1 MRQRRRFPRSPWA
14 GSQAPALSRLAL
26 LIGAGLLA
34 AAGAERAQAQAQAA
48 TRIPAHAL
56 PGVPSQRNG
65 TPVTYTPAVKD
76 PVTGRTTATLTQTD
90 ATNIVDWKT
99 FDIGRSAQLN
109 IVQPSANAVLL
120 NQVSGGAFENKTVIE
135 GVLNANGRV
144 YLYNPNGIV
153 FGKTG
158 TVNVNTLIASSLKF
172 DEARVLG
179 GLLRKG
185 TAPVLGAD
193 PALGTAPGAV
203 LVEGDATGGAVI
215 GAAPGGLV
223 LLAAPQVRNAGTLQA
238 PDGQVLLAAGNKVY
252 LAAPRTSETGTSL
265 RGLLV
270 EVRNDQAVGL
280 LADAQQAG
288 AGTAENALSGRI
300 DVGQGNATMIGYAVN
315 QNGRISASTSVN
327 LNGSV
332 HLLARDQAVVEGD
345 QLRATRAGALV
356 LGPGSIT
363 GVGADVGDPAKVTGT
378 NGFNRSLVRLN
389 GESIQLQPGAQIVA
403 PGGNV
408 LMLAEHLYAEAPGTN
423 PPDPR
428 SDSARVD
435 FGAGS
440 VVDVSGSRGTTLAM
454 DNNIVTVD
462 LRGTELADN
471 LALRDSPLYA
481 SQVRIDARKGTAIAD
496 VSGWLQQRQFGLG
509 EVNANGGTVS
519 VVAGAAILQRPGS
532 QILVD
537 GGWVDVASGQ
547 VNTSQLRLGNN
558 LIDIGAAKAGVAYDA
573 VVNLPDSAAP
583 VEAGYRQGASAGT
596 VLFAAPVIA
605 QQGTLSGQVQRGVHQ
620 RDPAAAGY
628 PLAARLEIGTLTDA
642 ALLSTVPVVKIS
654 ADDARTGNFGLG
666 WFGRPADAGLAW
678 FGRPSGY
685 ASQFRFQGAL
695 TLEAAQPGAAL
706 PVPAALPAPGAPFDP
721 GSADQQRQAGRL
733 ALDLPALG
741 RAGFTTVSAQ
751 TGGNITITQPL
762 LLAPGSVLQLDAA
775 SPRLIPNEGES
786 QPPDGG
792 KLTVNAS
799 VTMPGGR
806 FSAKAVSIDVADGV
820 RFDLAGLWTND
831 RALAQ
836 PARDAVGHLVDPI
849 AKSGGSVALAAASVQ
864 LGAHVGMDVSAG
876 AWMNSA
882 GSVDKGKAGTVSMAV
897 TPLDATAKSMD
908 LSTLGWGSG
917 LQLAGLG
924 FGSNGAKDGLLTLV
938 GRHVVIGDVPA
949 DKRTVGDVVLAP
961 TLFQQGGFTSYDIG
975 ANRDLTVVA
984 GARVQPLASQWVL
997 DNAAER
1003 LPSGR
1008 MGDVASS
1015 KLAPLSG
1022 PGLVRQA
1029 TNLTLRAGVS
1039 PAAYGSAA
1047 TGGLRVLDGSSVVL
1061 DPGAALTLRSAGHL
1075 EVYGSLNV
1083 PAGRMALALTP
1094 FATDVVTRSLWLGP
1108 AAVLRADGTRERLYT
1123 NGQGITTG
1131 ELLGGGSISLGGT
1144 TDRAS
1149 DGSSLLNPANA
1160 FIVVQPG
1167 ATLSVGGISAYGLT
1181 FKSGSGSTTVDRL
1194 SSAGGS
1200 IDMRSALGMEVYGSL
1215 LGGSGGAGA
1224 SAGSLTLALEA
1235 DAAVL
1240 NVVKSGS
1247 VVAKSAAT
1255 YAGVAGSGSVLAT
1268 SLADGGFG
1276 SLRLR
1281 SASAIGFSLASG
1293 DQALS
1298 ASRSLVLDAPTLL
1311 ADSAARA
1318 AAYDSVLKAV
1328 LVELKAADKLAGIK
1342 RTADE
1347 LAEAAAPVART
1358 RLSAAGVWLGT
1369 PGTLSLKAPYVQLG
1383 DSSAEQTVYPLVQQ
1397 EDPTATRTALAGN
1410 AALTVHAGNIDLQ
1423 GHGALQGFG
1432 TAALTA
1438 TQNLRLVGVAW
1449 SDPQTGAF
1457 DGSQRGSF
1465 WMKGALE
1472 LASAQVLPS
1481 TLSDFTLAVG
1491 SSAQAGSGL
1500 LSFAAV
1506 GGLPQEPL
1514 SAGGSITAW
1523 APRIVQAGR
1532 LVAPFGRIS
1541 LGNTDPAVSDILTT
1555 DLRYA
1560 AGSLTSVAGHGPVP
1574 LGTVS
1579 NGSVP
1584 TASTWATL
1592 LSDGTEVTLR
1602 QNPSAEAA
1610 TPQRALPGKSIIS
1623 AAGSISTDADA
1634 VLDLSGG
1641 GSLFAYGFTP
1651 GKGGSKD
1658 VLSNN
1663 TLGTSAAAKTA
1674 VFAILPGYAGQL
1686 APLDGTY
1693 GIDGGL
1699 GTGDAVWLSGM
1710 GDLKPGLYTLLPAH
1724 YALLPGAYS
1733 VTAAPGNRDMA
1744 AAANRVRSDGA
1755 WLMAGQVAN
1764 TTDGSVS
1771 ARSQGFLVAPQ
1782 SVVRRQSEFT
1792 LYDAGSYFSSKAAAA
1807 GLPPPELPAD
1817 AGHVVFASRDETN
1830 NALRLQGQVRL
1841 GAGPGG
1847 LAGTAD
1853 VAAPKM
1859 EIASGGGT
1867 GGDGVVRLSTGQLAA
1882 WQARRLTLGAVHQTV
1897 DGQDRLAVPTAD
1909 LTLVN
1914 DQDHPLVA
1922 PDVLLAAN
1930 RTLRL
1935 APQAA
1940 VVAEGGNA
1948 GQAGALV
1955 LPASG
1960 AVLRVSTGAATDLQR
1975 PPSATGGDGA
1985 LDIGVGALVAGSG
1998 AVQID
2003 ALGSVAQAGTIRV
2016 GAGGAFTAAAPRIT
2030 VGDAIPLAVAS
2041 TTLAL
2046 DARSLAGLANA
2057 ETLRLDS
2064 RQAPLVVHGQAQV
2077 GGVATQH
2084 LTLRGSGIAAGGPSA
2099 QAIFQGA
2106 QLLLQG
2112 STAGSDVPAA
2122 APPGGSLT
2130 LQGDTLA
2137 LGTGRVALQGFAQ
2150 TTLRAASTVR
2160 ATGQDGVLSTEGDL
2174 LLDSPRITTAPGAIG
2189 LFQAAGEMRLTSA
2202 AGGSGAAARPD
2213 LGGGGQLGFE
2223 AASIDV
2229 QTRIEAPSGRITLA
2243 ATQQLALQT
2252 GVVTAAG
2259 AVLQAN
2265 GVTVYGP
2272 GGTVALQAPQ
2282 ITLGAQATVDVSA
2295 TGADAGRLLITA
2307 SNAAGTGGV
2316 LFGATLLGA
2325 ATAANGLG
2333 APVQGQFTL
2342 DADNAGLPGA
2352 FGALN
2357 QRLNQTGFTGAR
2369 DFRFRHGDAV
2379 LDGQDR
2385 AVAHDFALVTDR
2397 GSITLAGDSV
2407 VDASGAKGGSIRL
2420 LAGQAAG
2427 VTGSGQVTLR
2437 DSALL
2442 RVDALAAADA
2452 GAGAT
2457 GRGGQVFIGTSAAAG
2472 MAPSGPDQ
2480 GAGLFGLNLAGG
2492 RIDAAGAP
2500 RADGAPRRDGSV
2512 TLRAPRLADGS
2523 DVAVSVLATTISP
2536 GVTTVIEGVQVYQAR
2551 TVSEQPDSANNLDA
2565 TQGGML
2571 YRDAQAFGQQQAAIA
2586 ARLQRSDVAV
2596 RPGIEI
2602 RSDQDLTVSVH
2613 EFADQAAD
2621 RGWNLNAWRFA
2632 GQPINLTLR
2641 AAGNLT
2647 VAGSISDGFAKPADA
2662 RLAMPLWALA
2672 RGPSADLQLVAGADL
2687 QAARTT
2693 AVLPAAQLAAGSGNL
2708 TLDFAA
2714 RTPVP
2719 ADDAPMK
2726 EAGGVVLVTPN
2737 GQAPVTSSDAP
2748 VALVRTG
2755 TGRIDA
2761 VAAHDVT
2768 LAMAKVYVSA
2778 AQDETLDQPL
2788 VFDKRNSDY
2797 TFSQTLFG
2805 AALYTAGTPLLPA
2818 GAGVLP
2824 QNALNTHYGAPART
2838 LAPATFADQGG
2849 PITVTAGRNIA
2860 GPQNNSANWYQRN
2873 WDGTEAYS
2881 DDEISLPAV
2890 PGSIAPLPRVVP
2902 QLVNNWLFR
2911 QGRSTTAADGSVA
2924 FEMLAD
2930 QKTTLNTAWWVRPD
2944 FFDQGIATL
2953 AGGDLTIT
2961 AGRSIR
2967 NLSASVAATGQV
2979 AVAGTA
2985 ATEHGGGDLRVQA
2998 GGDIAGGVFYAQ
3010 KGDLL
3015 VRAEGALT
3023 AGAWTATGASGAAA
3037 GLAPVLALGD
3047 ARATVLAGRG
3057 LALATAFN
3065 PTMTEQSVNNLPGM
3079 LDPLYAP
3086 NGNWDPS
3093 YAPKAAFRTT
3103 FAQFSNF
3110 STYTPGTSVQLT
3122 SLGGDVQLSADASA
3136 LADAGRN
3143 EIPNRFQSLS
3153 SAGGFANLYT
3163 LLPPTLQAAALG
3175 GDVILAN
3182 GITLSPAAAG
3192 QLALTAAGSVRLQN
3206 GSGGPLRMLDNDPAA
3221 MSTAAAPRVLAKAD
3235 LEILAGTSTA
3245 LEAHAAPGLHSA
3257 DAMPAKLTAV
3267 TGDVLGDPGAAV
3279 SLALPKAALV
3289 SAGRDIVDLGLRIQ
3303 HLASTDQTVLL
3314 AGRDV
3319 IDSTQST
3326 GLGGFPS
3333 TVAHVVGGPGQLLLS
3348 AGRHVDLG
3356 NGNGV
3361 VTRGNLDNVYLPDGG
3376 AAIRVVAGGQAPD
3389 YAGFVAFAKG
3399 YGSAAD
3405 LGTPADVAALAA
3417 YVRAQA
3423 APDALSADKPPAEQV
3438 WAAFRALPAAAQS
3451 QYLADHP
3458 DIAART
3464 GQRAEALATALASR
3478 DTGQLDARFFAL
3490 LVETGKLG
3498 QKTADG
3504 QVIDSSLRSFDT
3516 LISSLFPQAAASGGG
3531 DISNFGSQFKTEQ
3544 GGAIALYAPAGSVF
3558 AGLTAGNSQ
3567 KPSESD
3573 TGIFTVRGGAI
3584 QGLVREDFLVNKGRV
3599 FTLGGGDITLVSQQ
3613 ADIDAGK
3620 GAKTAA
3626 SAPPPLITV
3635 DKDGRVTVDVASS
3648 ISGSGIA
3655 TLKTRA
3661 DAAPGDVFAI
3671 APRGVFDAGDAGVR
3685 SSGSVLVVAPIVLN
3699 AANISA
3705 GGAIAG
3711 AQVAVAAPSMG
3722 AIAAPANAGT
3732 KSDDAAKAAANPS
3745 AAATALTLTVEA
3757 LGFGDA
3763 ASDPGADD
3771 DEQKKKRKQR

>member
-1 MRQRRRFPRSPWA
+1 MRQRRPLPQPRPTSCQSPT
-14 GSQAPALSRLAL
+14 LSRLAL

-34 AAGAERAQAQAQAA
+34 AGGARAQAQAAA
-48 TRIPAHAL
+48 RIPASAL
-56 PGVPSQRNG
+56 PSVLSQRTG
-65 TPVTYTPAVKD
+65 TPVTYSPAVKD
-76 PVTGRTTATLTQTD
+76 PATGRTTATLTQTD

-99 FDIGRSAQLN
+99 FDIGSAAQLN

-120 NQVSGGAFENKTVIE
+120 NQVSGGAFGNKTVID

-158 TVNVNTLIASSLKF
+158 SVNVNSLIASSLKF

-193 PALGTAPGAV
+193 PALGGAPGAV
-203 LVEGDATGGAVI
+203 LVEGDASGGAVI
-215 GAAPGGLV
+215 AAAPGGLV
-223 LLAAPQVRNAGTLQA
+223 LLAAPQVRNAGSLQA
-238 PDGQVLLAAGNKVY
+238 PGGQVMLAAGSKVY

-280 LADAQQAG
+280 LADAQQPAV
-288 AGTAENALSGRI
+288 GTAENAETGRI

-315 QNGRISASTSVN
+315 QNGRISAATSVN

-332 HLLARDQAVVEGD
+332 YLLARDQAVADGD
-345 QLRATRAGALV
+345 QMRATRAGPVV
-356 LGPGSIT
+356 LGPGSVTNIA
-363 GVGADVGDPAKVTGT
+363 ADVGDTAKVPAT
-378 NGFNRSLVRLN
+378 NDFNRSLVRIN
-389 GESIQLQPGAQIVA
+389 GESIGLQPGAQIVA

-408 LMLAEHLYAEAPGTN
+408 LMLAEHRYAEAPGTN

-428 SDSARVD
+428 SDNARVD

-440 VVDVSGSRGTTLAM
+440 VVDVSGSHGTTLAM
-454 DNNIVTVD
+454 DSNTVTVD
-462 LRGTELADN
+462 LRGAELADN

-496 VSGWLQQRQFGLG
+496 VSGWLKQRQFGLG

-537 GGWVDVASGQ
+537 GGWVDVASGK

-558 LIDIGAAKAGVAYDA
+558 LVDIGAAKAGVAYDA
-573 VVNLPDSAAP
+573 VVNLPDSAVP

-628 PLAARLEIGTLTDA
+628 PLAARLEIGTLTDS
-642 ALLSTVPVVKIS
+642 ALASTVPVVKIS
-654 ADDARTGNFGLG
+654 AEDARTGSFGLG
-666 WFGRPADAGLAW
+666 WFGRPTEGGLAW
-678 FGRPSGY
+678 FGRPQGY
-685 ASQFRFQGAL
+685 ASQFRFQGG
-695 TLEAAQPGAAL
+695 LELVAAQPESA
-706 PVPAALPAPGAPFDP
+706 PTLPAPGVAFDA
-721 GSADQQRQAGRL
+721 GSAESPGQAGRL
-733 ALDLPALG
+733 ALDMPALG
-741 RAGFTTVSAQ
+741 RAGFTAVSAQ
-751 TGGNITITQPL
+751 TGGNIHIAQPL
-762 LLAPGSVLQLDAA
+762 VLAPGSVLQLDAA
-775 SPRLIPNEGES
+775 SPRLTPNEGET

-792 KLTVNAS
+792 KLTVGAA

-820 RFDLAGLWTND
+820 RFDMAGLWTND

-836 PARDAVGHLVDPI
+836 PARDAAGNVVDPI
-849 AKSGGSVALAAASVQ
+849 AKSGGAVALAAASVQ
-864 LGAHVGMDVSAG
+864 LGATVGMDVSAG

-882 GSVDKGKAGTVSMAV
+882 GSVDKGKAGSISLAV
-897 TPLDATAKSMD
+897 TPLDASAKSMD

-924 FGSNGAKDGLLTLV
+924 FGSNTAKEGLLTLV
-938 GRHVVIGDVPA
+938 GRTVLIGDVSA
-949 DKRTVGDVVLAP
+949 DKRTTGDLVLSP
-961 TLFQQGGFTSYDIG
+961 TLFQQGGFTGYDIG
-975 ANRDLTVVA
+975 ANRDLSVVA
-984 GARVQPLASQWVL
+984 GARLQPLAPQWVL

-1003 LPSGR
+1003 TPSGR
-1008 MGDVASS
+1008 MAGAASAT
-1015 KLAPLSG
+1015 LAPLSG

-1029 TNLTLRAGVS
+1029 ANLSLRAAVS
-1039 PAAYGSAA
+1039 PAAYGSSA

-1061 DPGAALTLRSAGHL
+1061 DPGAALTLRSAGQL

-1083 PAGRMALALTP
+1083 PAGRIALALTP
-1094 FATDVVTRSLWLGP
+1094 FGSDVVRHNLWLGP
-1108 AAVLRADGTRERLYT
+1108 AAVLRADGSRERLYT
-1123 NGQGITTG
+1123 NGQGITSG

-1144 TDRAS
+1144 TDRAR
-1149 DGSSLLNPANA
+1149 DGSSVLNPAQA
-1160 FIVVQPG
+1160 YVVVQPG

-1181 FKSGSGSTTVDRL
+1181 FKSGSGTTTVDRL
-1194 SSAGGS
+1194 ASAGGS
-1200 IDMRSALGMEVYGSL
+1200 IDIRSALGMEISGSL

-1224 SAGSLTLALEA
+1224 SAGGLTLALET
-1235 DAAVL
+1235 DAALL
-1240 NVVKSGS
+1240 NVVRFGS
-1247 VVAKSAAT
+1247 SAAKIAAT
-1255 YAGVAGSGSVLAT
+1255 YAGTAGTASVLAS
-1268 SLADGGFG
+1268 SLTDGGFG

-1281 SASAIGFSLASG
+1281 SAGAIGFSLAGG
-1293 DQALS
+1293 DQTLS
-1298 ASRSLVLDAPTLL
+1298 ASQSLVLDAPTLL
-1311 ADSAARA
+1311 ADSAART
-1318 AAYDSVLKAV
+1318 AAYDSLFKATV
-1328 LVELKAADKLAGIK
+1328 AELKAADKAAGIK
-1342 RTADE
+1342 RDADE
-1347 LAEAAAPVART
+1347 LAEAAAPVARA
-1358 RLSAAGVWLGT
+1358 RLSANGVWLGT
-1369 PGTLSLKAPYVQLG
+1369 PATLSVKAPFVQIG
-1383 DSSAEQTVYPLVQQ
+1383 DSSAEQTVYPLVRQD
-1397 EDPTATRTALAGN
+1397 DPTATRTALAGN
-1410 AALTVHAGNIDLQ
+1410 AALTVDAGNIDLR
-1423 GHGALQGFG
+1423 GHAALQGFG
-1432 TAALTA
+1432 TAALSA
-1438 TQNLRLVGVAW
+1438 TQNLRLVGMAW
-1449 SDPQTGAF
+1449 SDPQTGAT

-1465 WMKGALE
+1465 WMKGALA
-1472 LASAQVLPS
+1472 LTSAQVLPS
-1481 TLSDFTLAVG
+1481 SLSDFTLAVG
-1491 SSAQAGSGL
+1491 GSTLDGSGL
-1500 LSFAAV
+1500 LSFAAA

-1523 APRIVQAGR
+1523 APHIVQAGR

-1592 LSDGTEVTLR
+1592 LADGTEVTIR
-1602 QNPSAEAA
+1602 QNPNADTAA
-1610 TPQRALPGKSIIS
+1610 PQRALPGKSIVS
-1623 AAGSISTDADA
+1623 AAGNITTEVDA

-1658 VLSNN
+1658 VLANN
-1663 TLGTSAAAKTA
+1663 TLGTSAPAKTA
-1674 VFAILPGYAGQL
+1674 VFAILPGYTGQL

-1699 GTGDAVWLSGM
+1699 GAGDAVWLSGM
-1710 GDLKPGLYTLLPAH
+1710 GDLRPGLYTLLPAH

-1733 VTAAPGNRDMA
+1733 ITAAPGLRDMA

-1755 WLMAGQVAN
+1755 WLVAGQLAN

-1771 ARSQGFLVAPQ
+1771 ARSQGFVVAPQ
-1782 SVVRRQSEFT
+1782 SVLRRQSEFT

-1807 GLPPPELPAD
+1807 GVVPPELPAD
-1817 AGHVVFASRDETN
+1817 AGHVAFSSQDETN
-1830 NALRLQGQVRL
+1830 SALRLQGQVRL
-1841 GAGPGG
+1841 AAGIGG

-1853 VAAPKM
+1853 VAASRM
-1859 EIASGGGT
+1859 EITSAGGT
-1867 GGDGVVRLSTGQLAA
+1867 GAEGVVRLSAGQLAA
-1882 WQARRLTLGAVHQTV
+1882 WQARRLTLGAVRQSA
-1897 DGQDRLAVPTAD
+1897 DGRDRLAVQTAD
-1909 LTLVN
+1909 LTLAN

-1922 PDVLLAAN
+1922 PEVLLAAN
-1930 RTLRL
+1930 RSLRL

-1948 GQAGALV
+1948 GQAGALAI
-1955 LPASG
+1955 PASG
-1960 AVLRVSTGAATDLQR
+1960 ALLRVSTGLAIDLQR
-1975 PPSATGGDGA
+1975 STSATTSVGS
-1985 LDIGVGALVAGSG
+1985 LDIGAGALAAGSG

-2003 ALGSVAQAGTIRV
+2003 AVGSAVQAGSVRV
-2016 GAGGAFTAAAPRIT
+2016 GAGGAFTAAAPRIS
-2030 VGDAIPLAVAS
+2030 VGDAIPPDVAS
-2041 TTLAL
+2041 TSLAL
-2046 DARSLAGLANA
+2046 DTKALAGMANVA
-2057 ETLRLDS
+2057 QLGLDS

-2077 GGVATQH
+2077 GGAAVQH
-2084 LTLRGSGIAAGGPSA
+2084 LTLRGSGIAAGAPGA
-2099 QAIFQGA
+2099 QAVFEADQI
-2106 QLLLQG
+2106 LLQG
-2112 STAGSDVPAA
+2112 ASSGATTAA
-2122 APPGGSLT
+2122 APEPGGSIT
-2130 LQGDTLA
+2130 LQASTLA
-2137 LGTGRVALQGFAQ
+2137 LGAGRVALQGFSQA
-2150 TTLRAASTVR
+2150 TLRAASTVR
-2160 ATGQDGVLSTEGDL
+2160 ATGRDGVLATDGDL
-2174 LLDSPRITTAPGAIG
+2174 LLDSPRISTAPGASG
-2189 LFQAAGEMRLTSA
+2189 LFQAAGAMRLTNV
-2202 AGGSGAAARPD
+2202 AGSNAAAPRPE

-2229 QTRIEAPSGRITLA
+2229 QTRIEAPSGRITMA
-2243 ATQQLALQT
+2243 AAQQLALQS
-2252 GVVTAAG
+2252 GVLTAAG
-2259 AVLQAN
+2259 AVLQAD
-2265 GVTVYGP
+2265 GATVVGP

-2282 ITLGAQATVDVSA
+2282 ISLGTQATVDVSA
-2295 TGADAGRLLITA
+2295 TGADAGRLQITA
-2307 SNAAGTGGV
+2307 SNTAGTGTV
-2316 LFGATLLGA
+2316 QFGATLLGA
-2325 ATAANGLG
+2325 ATAANGMA

-2342 DADNAGLPGA
+2342 DTDSAGLPGA

-2357 QRLNQTGFTGAR
+2357 QRLNQAGFTGTR
-2369 DFRFRHGDAV
+2369 DFRFRHGDVV
-2379 LDGQDR
+2379 LDGQDS
-2385 AVAHDFALVTDR
+2385 AVAHDFTLATDR
-2397 GSITLAGDSV
+2397 GSITLAGDSLI
-2407 VDASGAKGGSIRL
+2407 DASGAKGGSIRL
-2420 LAGQAAG
+2420 LAAQADG
-2427 VTGSGQVTLR
+2427 VAGSGQVTLR
-2437 DSALL
+2437 DSAWL
-2442 RVDALAAADA
+2442 RVNSVAAADS
-2452 GAGAT
+2452 GAGPG
-2457 GRGGQVFIGTSAAAG
+2457 GRGGQVLIGTSAAAG
-2472 MAPSGPDQ
+2472 MPPTGLDQ
-2480 GAGLFGLNLAGG
+2480 GASLNLAGG
-2492 RIDAAGAP
+2492 RIDATGAP
-2500 RADGAPRRDGSV
+2500 RADGATRRDGGV

-2523 DVAVSVLATTISP
+2523 DVAVTVLNTSISP
-2536 GVTTVIEGVQVYQAR
+2536 GATTVIEGVQVYQAR
-2551 TVSEQPDSANNLDA
+2551 TVSALPDSATNLDA
-2565 TQGGML
+2565 TDAGL
-2571 YRDAQAFGQQQAAIA
+2571 LWRDALAFGQQQAAIA
-2586 ARLQRSDVAV
+2586 ARLQRSDVAM

-2602 RSDQDLTVSVH
+2602 RSDADLTVSVN
-2613 EFADQAAD
+2613 EFASQAAD
-2621 RGWNLNAWRFA
+2621 RGWNLNAWRFG
-2632 GQPINLTLR
+2632 GQPTNLSLR

-2647 VAGSISDGFAKPADA
+2647 VAGAISDGFAKPADT

-2672 RGPSADLQLVAGADL
+2672 NGPSADLQLVAGADL
-2687 QAARTT
+2687 LAARTT
-2693 AVLPAAQLAAGSGNL
+2693 AVLPAAQLAASSGNL
-2708 TLDFAA
+2708 TLDFAG

-2719 ADDAPMK
+2719 TDDAPMK
-2726 EAGGVVLVTPN
+2726 EAGGTVLVTPN
-2737 GQAPVTSSDAP
+2737 GLAPVTASDAP
-2748 VALVRTG
+2748 VAMVRTG
-2755 TGRIDA
+2755 SGRIDVA
-2761 VAAHDVT
+2761 AAHDVT

-2778 AQDETLDQPL
+2778 AQDETLDHPL
-2788 VFDKRNSDY
+2788 VYDKRNSDS

-2805 AALYTAGTPLLPA
+2805 AALYTAGTPLPTA

-2824 QNALNTHYGAPART
+2824 QNALNTRYGAPAGT
-2838 LAPATFADQGG
+2838 LAPATLADQGG
-2849 PITVTAGRNIA
+2849 PITVTAGWNIS

-2881 DDEISLPAV
+2881 DEDISLPAV

-2911 QGRSTTAADGSVA
+2911 QGRSSVAADGSVA
-2924 FEMLAD
+2924 FETLAD

-2944 FFDQGIATL
+2944 FFTQGIATL
-2953 AGGDLTIT
+2953 GGGDLTIT
-2961 AGRSIR
+2961 AGRNIS
-2967 NLSASVAATGQV
+2967 NLSASVAATGLV

-3015 VRAEGALT
+3015 VRADGALT
-3023 AGAWTATGASGAAA
+3023 AGAWTATGASGAVTS
-3037 GLAPVLALGD
+3037 LAPVLALGD

-3065 PTMTEQSVNNLPGM
+3065 PTMTEQSTNNLPGL

-3093 YAPKAAFRTT
+3093 YAPKADFRTT

-3110 STYTPGTSVQLT
+3110 STYTAGTSVQLM

-3143 EIPNRFQSLS
+3143 EIPNRFQSLTN
-3153 SAGGFANLYT
+3153 AGGFANLYT

-3182 GITLSPAAAG
+3182 GVTLSPAPAG
-3192 QLALTAAGSVRLQN
+3192 QLALAAAGSVRLQN

-3221 MSTAAAPRVLAKAD
+3221 MSTAAAPRVLSKAD
-3235 LEILAGTSTA
+3235 LDILAGTSTA
-3245 LEAHAAPGLHSA
+3245 LEAHTATGLHST
-3257 DAMPAKLTAV
+3257 DAAPARLTAV

-3289 SAGRDIVDLGLRIQ
+3289 SAGRDIIDLGLRIQ
-3303 HLASTDQTVLL
+3303 QLAGTDQTVLL
-3314 AGRDV
+3314 AGRDLV
-3319 IDSTQST
+3319 DSTQSN
-3326 GLGGFPS
+3326 GAGGFPS
-3333 TVAHVVGGPGQLLLS
+3333 AVAHVVGGPGRLLLR

-3356 NGNGV
+3356 NGSGV
-3361 VTRGNLDNVYLPDGG
+3361 TTRGNLDNVYLPDGG

-3389 YAGFVAFAKG
+3389 YAGFVGFAKG

-3405 LGTPADVAALAA
+3405 LRTTDEVSALAA

-3423 APDALSADKPPAEQV
+3423 APDALAGDKPPVEQV
-3438 WAAFRALPAAAQS
+3438 WAAFKALPAAAQT

-3458 DIAART
+3458 DIATRT
-3464 GQRAEALATALASR
+3464 EQRAEALATALASQ
-3478 DTGQLDARFFAL
+3478 DTGVLDARFFAL

-3504 QVIDSSLRSFDT
+3504 KVIDSSLRSFDT
-3516 LISSLFPQAAASGGG
+3516 LIGSLFPRAAASGSG

-3567 KPSESD
+3567 KPSESE

-3584 QGLVREDFLVNKGRV
+3584 QGLVRQDFLVNKGRV

-3705 GGAIAG
+3705 GGSIAG

-3722 AIAAPANAGT
+3722 AIAAPANAGA
-3732 KSDDAAKAAANPS
+3732 KSDDTAKAASNPS

-3757 LGFGDA
+3757 LGFGVADA
-3763 ASDPGADD
+3763 ESES

>member
-1 MRQRRRFPRSPWA
+1 MRQRRPLPQHHQASC
-14 GSQAPALSRLAL
+14 QAPTLSRLAL

-34 AAGAERAQAQAQAA
+34 AGGVRAQVQAA
-48 TRIPAHAL
+48 ARIPANAL
-56 PGVPSQRNG
+56 PGVISQRSG

-76 PVTGRTTATLTQTD
+76 TATGRTTATLTQTD

-99 FDIGRSAQLN
+99 FDIGRAAQLN

-158 TVNVNTLIASSLKF
+158 SVNVNTLIASSLKF

-193 PALGTAPGAV
+193 AALGAAPGAV

-215 GAAPGGLV
+215 AAASGGLV
-223 LLAAPQVRNAGTLQA
+223 LLAAPQVRNAGSLQA
-238 PDGQVLLAAGNKVY
+238 PDGQVMLAAGSKVY
-252 LAAPRTSETGTSL
+252 LAAPRISETGTSL

-280 LADAQQAG
+280 LADAQQPAV
-288 AGTAENALSGRI
+288 GTAENALPGRI
-300 DVGQGNATMIGYAVN
+300 DVGHGNATMIGYAVN

-332 HLLARDQAVVEGD
+332 YLLGRDQAVADGD
-345 QLRATRAGALV
+345 QMRATRAGPVV
-356 LGPGSIT
+356 LGPGSAIGIT
-363 GVGADVGDPAKVTGT
+363 ADLGDPAKVPGT
-378 NGFNRSLVRLN
+378 NEFNRSLVRIN

-408 LMLAEHLYAEAPGTN
+408 LMLAEHRYVEAPGTN

-428 SDSARVD
+428 SDNARVD

-440 VVDVSGSRGTTLAM
+440 VVDVSGSHGTTLAM
-454 DNNIVTVD
+454 DSNTVTVD
-462 LRGTELADN
+462 LRGAELADN
-471 LALRDSPLYA
+471 LALRESPLYA

-496 VSGWLQQRQFGLG
+496 VSGWLKQRQFGLG
-509 EVNANGGTVS
+509 EINANGGTVS

-532 QILVD
+532 QINVD
-537 GGWVDVASGQ
+537 GGWVDVASGK
-547 VNTSQLRLGNN
+547 VNTTQLRLGNN
-558 LIDIGAAKAGVAYDA
+558 LVDIGAAKAGVVYDA

-596 VLFAAPVIA
+596 VLFSAPVIA
-605 QQGTLSGQVQRGVHQ
+605 QQGLLSGQVQRGVYQ
-620 RDPAAAGY
+620 RDPAAVGY
-628 PLAARLEIGTLTDA
+628 PLAARLDIGTLTDS
-642 ALLSTVPVVKIS
+642 ALVGTVPVVKIL
-654 ADDARTGNFGLG
+654 AEDPRTGSFGLG
-666 WFGRPADAGLAW
+666 WFGRPTDGGLAW
-678 FGRPSGY
+678 FGRPPGY
-685 ASQFRFQGAL
+685 AAQFRFQGAL
-695 TLEAAQPGAAL
+695 ALGAVP
-706 PVPAALPAPGAPFDP
+706 PVPAALPAPGEAFDT
-721 GSADQQRQAGRL
+721 GSADPQRQAGRL

-741 RAGFTTVSAQ
+741 RAGFTAVSAQ
-751 TGGNITITQPL
+751 TGGNIDMSQPL
-762 LLAPGSVLQLDAA
+762 VLAPGSALQLDAA
-775 SPRLIPNEGES
+775 SPRLTPNQGET
-786 QPPDGG
+786 QPPEGG
-792 KLTVNAS
+792 KLTLNAS

-820 RFDLAGLWTND
+820 SIDTAGLWTND

-836 PARDAVGHLVDPI
+836 PARDAAGNLVDPV
-849 AKSGGSVALAAASVQ
+849 AKSGGSVALAAAALH
-864 LGAHVGMDVSAG
+864 LGANVGLDVSAG

-882 GSVDKGKAGTVSMAV
+882 GSVDKGKAGSISLAV
-897 TPLDATAKSMD
+897 TPLDASAKSLD
-908 LSTLGWGSG
+908 LSTLVWGSG
-917 LQLAGLG
+917 LRLVGQG
-924 FGSNGAKDGLLTLV
+924 FGSGGGSLTLV
-938 GRHVVIGDVPA
+938 GRNVVIGDVPA
-949 DKRTVGDVVLAP
+949 GQQTDGDLVLAP
-961 TLFQQGGFTSYDIG
+961 ALFQQGGFASYDIG
-975 ANRDLTVVA
+975 ANRDLRVA
-984 GARVQPLASQWVL
+984 SGVRLQPLARQWL
-997 DNAAER
+997 LNNAADR
-1003 LPSGR
+1003 SPSGR
-1008 MGDVASS
+1008 LGDVASTM
-1015 KLAPLSG
+1015 LAPLSG
-1022 PGLVRQA
+1022 PGAVRQA

-1039 PAAYGSAA
+1039 PAAFDGGDA
-1047 TGGLRVLDGSSVVL
+1047 GGLRVFDGAGVVL
-1061 DPGAALTLRSAGHL
+1061 DPGAALTLRSSGQL
-1075 EVYGSLNV
+1075 EVEGSLTV
-1083 PAGRMALALTP
+1083 PAGRIALALTP
-1094 FATDVVTRSLWLGP
+1094 FATDVVSHSLWLGA
-1108 AAVLRADGTRERLYT
+1108 AAVLRADGSRERLYT

-1149 DGSSLLNPANA
+1149 DGSSLLNPARA
-1160 FIVVQPG
+1160 AVVVQSG
-1167 ATLSVGGISAYGLT
+1167 ATLSVGGIAAHGLV
-1181 FKSGSGSTTVDRL
+1181 FKSGSGTTSVDHL
-1194 SSAGGS
+1194 ASAGGS
-1200 IDMRSALGMEVYGSL
+1200 IDIRSSMGLQVYGSL

-1240 NVVKSGS
+1240 NVVKSGGVS
-1247 VVAKSAAT
+1247 AKSAADR
-1255 YAGVAGSGSVLAT
+1255 AGVAGSGSVLAS
-1268 SLADGGFG
+1268 SLTDGDFG

-1281 SASAIGFSLASG
+1281 SAGAIGFSLASG
-1293 DQALS
+1293 DQTLT
-1298 ASRSLVLDAPTLL
+1298 ASQSLVLDASTLL
-1311 ADSAARA
+1311 ADGAART
-1318 AAYDSVLKAV
+1318 AAYDSLLKAEV
-1328 LVELKAADKLAGIK
+1328 AALKAADKKAGVK
-1342 RTADE
+1342 RTAAE
-1347 LAEAAAPVART
+1347 LAEAAAPLARA
-1358 RLSAAGVWLGT
+1358 RLSANGVWLGT
-1369 PGTLSLKAPYVQLG
+1369 PATLTLQAPSVQLG
-1383 DSSAEQTVYPLVQQ
+1383 DGSADQTVYPLARQ
-1397 EDPTATRTALAGN
+1397 EDPTASRTALAGN
-1410 AALTVHAGNIDLQ
+1410 AALTVEADNIDLR

-1432 TAALTA
+1432 TAALSA
-1438 TQNLRLVGVAW
+1438 TQNLRLVGVAL
-1449 SDPQTGAF
+1449 SDPRTGAF

-1465 WMKGALE
+1465 WMKGAMALT
-1472 LASAQVLPS
+1472 SAQVLPS

-1491 SSAQAGSGL
+1491 ASALPGSGL
-1500 LSFAAV
+1500 LSFAAA

-1523 APRIVQAGR
+1523 APHIVQAGR

-1555 DLRYA
+1555 DLRYV

-1574 LGTVS
+1574 LGTVA

-1584 TASTWATL
+1584 TASTWSAL
-1592 LSDGTEVTLR
+1592 LTGGIGVTIR
-1602 QNPSAEAA
+1602 QNPDAGAA
-1610 TPQRALPGKSIIS
+1610 SPQRALPGKSIIS
-1623 AAGSISTDADA
+1623 TAGTITTEADA

-1651 GKGGSKD
+1651 GKGGSRD

-1663 TLGTSAAAKTA
+1663 TLGTSAPAKTS
-1674 VFAILPGYAGQL
+1674 VFAILPGYTGQL

-1733 VTAAPGNRDMA
+1733 VTAVPGYRDMA

-1755 WLMAGQVAN
+1755 WLMAGQLAN

-1771 ARSQGFLVAPQ
+1771 ARSQGFVVAPQ
-1782 SVVRRQSEFT
+1782 SVVRRQSEFA
-1792 LYDAGSYFSSKAAAA
+1792 LYDAGSYFGSKAAAA
-1807 GLPPPELPAD
+1807 GISPPELPAD
-1817 AGHVVFASRDETN
+1817 AGHVVFASQQETS

-1841 GAGPGG
+1841 GGAAGG

-1853 VAAPKM
+1853 VAATRM
-1859 EIASGGGT
+1859 EIASGVGT
-1867 GGDGVVRLSTGQLAA
+1867 GAAGVVRLSAGQLAA
-1882 WQARRLTLGAVHQTV
+1882 WQARRLTLGAVYQTV
-1897 DGQDRLAVPTAD
+1897 DGQDQLAVQATE
-1909 LTLVN
+1909 LTLSN

-1922 PDVLLAAN
+1922 PEVLLAAN

-1935 APQAA
+1935 QPQAA
-1940 VVAEGGNA
+1940 VVAEGGSA
-1948 GQAGALV
+1948 AQTGAESGALA

-1960 AVLRVSTGAATDLQR
+1960 ALLRVSTAAAIDLQR
-1975 PPSATGGDGA
+1975 SAISTSGNGI
-1985 LDIGVGALVAGSG
+1985 LDIGAGALVAGSG

-2003 ALGSVAQAGTIRV
+2003 ATGSATQAGTIRT
-2016 GAGGAFTAAAPRIT
+2016 GAGGAFTAAAPRIS
-2030 VGDAIPLAVAS
+2030 VGDAIPPGVAAAS
-2041 TTLAL
+2041 LAL
-2046 DARSLAGLANA
+2046 DARALAGLANVA
-2057 ETLRLDS
+2057 QLSLDS
-2064 RQAPLVVHGQAQV
+2064 RQAPLAVHGQAHV
-2077 GGVATQH
+2077 GSAATQH
-2084 LTLRGSGIAAGGPSA
+2084 LTLRGSGIAAGSPAA
-2099 QAIFQGA
+2099 QGVFEGNQIQ
-2106 QLLLQG
+2106 LQG
-2112 STAGSDVPAA
+2112 GTTGATAALAA
-2122 APPGGSLT
+2122 EPGGSLT
-2130 LQGDTLA
+2130 LQGDTLS
-2137 LGTGRVALQGFAQ
+2137 LGAGRVGLEGFAQ
-2150 TTLRAASTVR
+2150 ANLRATSNLRAA
-2160 ATGQDGVLSTEGDL
+2160 GPDGVLSTDGDL
-2174 LLDSPRITTAPGAIG
+2174 LLDSPRITTAPGASG
-2189 LFQAAGEMRLTSA
+2189 MFQAAGQMRLASA
-2202 AGGSGAAARPD
+2202 ASGNGAAPRPE

-2229 QTRIEAPSGRITLA
+2229 QTRIDAPSGRITLTA
-2243 ATQQLALQT
+2243 SQQLSLQS

-2259 AVLQAN
+2259 AVLPAN
-2265 GVTVYGP
+2265 GATVYGP
-2272 GGTVALQAPQ
+2272 GGSVALQAPQ
-2282 ITLGAQATVDVSA
+2282 INLGALATVDVSA
-2295 TGADAGRLLITA
+2295 TGADAGRLLIAA
-2307 SNAAGTGGV
+2307 SNAAGTGAV
-2316 LFGATLLGA
+2316 QFGANLLGA
-2325 ATAANGLG
+2325 GNAVNGLA
-2333 APVQGQFTL
+2333 APMQGQFTL
-2342 DADNAGLPGA
+2342 DTDSAGLPGA
-2352 FGALN
+2352 LGALN
-2357 QRLNQTGFTGAR
+2357 QRLNQAGFTGVR

-2385 AVAHDFALVTDR
+2385 AVAHDFTLATDR
-2397 GSITLAGDSV
+2397 GSITLAGNSV
-2407 VDASGAKGGSIRL
+2407 IDASGAKGGSIRL
-2420 LAGQAAG
+2420 LAGQADG
-2427 VTGSGQVTLR
+2427 VAGSGQVTLR

-2442 RVDALAAADA
+2442 SVASRATADA
-2452 GAGAT
+2452 GAGPA
-2457 GRGGQVFIGTSAAAG
+2457 GRGGQVLIGTSAATGLAPAG
-2472 MAPSGPDQ
+2472 LDQ
-2480 GAGLFGLNLAGG
+2480 GAGLHLAGG
-2492 RIDAAGAP
+2492 RIDATGAP
-2500 RADGAPRRDGSV
+2500 PADGAQRRDGSV

-2523 DVAVSVLATTISP
+2523 DVAVSVLATAISP
-2536 GVTTVIEGVQVYQAR
+2536 GATTVIEGVQVYQAR
-2551 TVSEQPDSANNLDA
+2551 TVSELPDSARNLDA
-2565 TQGGML
+2565 TESGML
-2571 YRDAQAFGQQQAAIA
+2571 FRDAQAFGQQQAAILE
-2586 ARLQRSDVAV
+2586 RLQRSGVAV

-2602 RSDQDLTVSVH
+2602 RSGDDLAVSVN
-2613 EFADQAAD
+2613 EFASQAAD
-2621 RGWNLNAWRFA
+2621 RGWNLHAWRFD
-2632 GQPINLTLR
+2632 GQPVNLTLR

-2647 VAGSISDGFAKPADA
+2647 VAGSIGDGFAKPDDT

-2672 RGPSADLQLVAGADL
+2672 NGPSADLQLVAGADL
-2687 QAARTT
+2687 QAARPT
-2693 AVLPAAQLAAGSGNL
+2693 AVLSPAQLPAGSGNL
-2708 TLDFAA
+2708 RLDFAD
-2714 RTPVP
+2714 RTPAP
-2719 ADDAPMK
+2719 AGGAPMK
-2726 EAGGVVLVTPN
+2726 EAGGATLVTHN
-2737 GQAPVTSSDAP
+2737 GQAPVTASDAP
-2748 VALVRTG
+2748 VAVVRTG
-2755 TGRIDA
+2755 TGRIDVA
-2761 VAAHDVT
+2761 AAHDVT

-2788 VFDKRNSDY
+2788 VFDSRNSDFS
-2797 TFSQTLFG
+2797 FSQTLFG
-2805 AALYTAGTPLLPA
+2805 AALYTAGTPLPPP
-2818 GAGVLP
+2818 GHGELP
-2824 QNALNTHYGAPART
+2824 QNALNTHYGAAAGTPA
-2838 LAPATFADQGG
+2838 AATFADQGG
-2849 PITVTAGRNIA
+2849 PITVTAGWNIS

-2873 WDGTEAYS
+2873 WDGTAAAAGDPGS
-2881 DDEISLPAV
+2881 KAV

-2911 QGRSTTAADGSVA
+2911 QGRSTTAADGSTA
-2924 FEMLAD
+2924 FETLAD
-2930 QKTTLNTAWWVRPD
+2930 QTTTLNTAWWVRPD

-2979 AVAGTA
+2979 AVAGGT

-3015 VRAEGALT
+3015 LRADGALT
-3023 AGAWTATGASGAAA
+3023 AGAWTSGGASGVGA

-3047 ARATVLAGRG
+3047 ARATVVAGRS

-3065 PTMTEQSVNNLPGM
+3065 PTMTEQSINNLPGM

-3093 YAPKAAFRTT
+3093 YAPKADFRTT

-3110 STYTPGTSVQLT
+3110 STYAPGTSVQLV

-3136 LADAGRN
+3136 LADAGRS
-3143 EIPNRFQSLS
+3143 EIPNRFQNLS

-3163 LLPPTLQAAALG
+3163 LLPPSLQASALG

-3182 GITLSPAAAG
+3182 GFTLSPAPAG
-3192 QLALTAAGSVRLQN
+3192 QLALVAAGSVRLQN
-3206 GSGGPLRMLDNDPAA
+3206 GSGGPLRMLDNNPAG
-3221 MSTAAAPRVLAKAD
+3221 MSTAALPRVLANAD
-3235 LEILAGTSTA
+3235 LDILAGTSTA
-3245 LEAHAAPGLHSA
+3245 LEAHATPGLHST
-3257 DAMPAKLTAV
+3257 DAVPARLTAV
-3267 TGDVLGDPGAAV
+3267 TGDILGDPGATV

-3303 HLASTDQTVLL
+3303 QLASTDQTVLQ
-3314 AGRDV
+3314 AGRDL

-3326 GLGGFPS
+3326 GMGGFPS
-3333 TVAHVVGGPGQLLLS
+3333 TVAHVVGGPGQLLLG

-3361 VTRGNLDNVYLPDGG
+3361 VTRGNLDNVYLPEGG
-3376 AAIRVVAGGQAPD
+3376 AAIRVVAGAQAPD
-3389 YAGFVAFAKG
+3389 YAGFVAFARG

-3405 LGTPADVAALAA
+3405 LRTPGEVSALAA
-3417 YVRAQA
+3417 YLRAQG
-3423 APDALSADKPPAEQV
+3423 APGVPTGDKPPAEQV
-3438 WAAFRALPAAAQS
+3438 WAVFRTLPAAAQS

-3458 DIAART
+3458 DIAARMAE
-3464 GQRAEALATALASR
+3464 RADALATALANR

-3504 QVIDSSLRSFDT
+3504 KVIDSSLGSFDT

-3558 AGLTAGNSQ
+3558 AGLTAGNNQ

-3573 TGIFTVRGGAI
+3573 TGIFTVRGGTI
-3584 QGLVREDFLVNKGRV
+3584 QGLVRQDFLVNKGRV
-3599 FTLGGGDITLVSQQ
+3599 FTLGGGDITLVSQR

-3635 DKDGRVTVDVASS
+3635 DKDGRVAVDVTSS

-3705 GGAIAG
+3705 GGSIAG
-3711 AQVAVAAPSMG
+3711 AQVAVAAPAMG
-3722 AIAAPANAGT
+3722 AIAAPANASAKT
-3732 KSDDAAKAAANPS
+3732 DDAAKAATNPT

-3757 LGFGDA
+3757 LGFGTADA
-3763 ASDPGADD
+3763 DTES